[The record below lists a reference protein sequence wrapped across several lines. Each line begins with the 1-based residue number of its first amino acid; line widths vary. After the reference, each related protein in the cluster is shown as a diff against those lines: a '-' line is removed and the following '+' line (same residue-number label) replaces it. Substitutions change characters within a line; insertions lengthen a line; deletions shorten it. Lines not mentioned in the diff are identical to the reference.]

1 MKIQNKHVIAWL
13 ESCAAHLTEQQD
25 FLTALDRDIGDADH
39 GLNMNRGF
47 SAVKATLP
55 DIERQH
61 IGNILK
67 NTGMKLL
74 SSVGGASGP
83 LYGTL
88 FIRAWRVWKKGLQ
101 ALSHEEKQ
109 NKGIKHCVMSGFQ
122 SSTKPKRT
130 CKPECRL
137 PFC

>member
-1 MKIQNKHVIAWL
+1 
-13 ESCAAHLTEQQD
+13 
-25 FLTALDRDIGDADH
+25 
-39 GLNMNRGF
+39 
-47 SAVKATLP
+47 
-55 DIERQH
+55 
-61 IGNILK
+61 
-67 NTGMKLL
+67 MKLL

-88 FIRAWRVWKKGLQ
+88 FIRASAAVGARTE
-101 ALSHEEKQ
+101 LSLEEWLACLEEGIAGVIARGKQ